1 MVIKHRT
8 LDSFVVDELRERI
21 VSGALAAGT
30 KIDQQAL
37 AEELGV
43 SRMPVREALRRL
55 SAEGFV
61 ELISHRGA
69 VVAELSHDEIIEI
82 YEMRGVLQGLAS
94 RLALPHYTAEYV
106 DELREILEKLDST
119 KDMAEWIELHRVFH
133 ERIETPSGARHI
145 LTLIERLTQQCA
157 PYLQISVRFLHA
169 EESAIELHHAIL
181 DAIVQRDGDA
191 LESAVRTHLTS
202 WGGDVARY
210 VQEHRV
216 TAAAAAATAAAEEA
230 AAAAAAKPTA
240 A

>member
-21 VSGALAAGT
+21 VSGALPAGT

-69 VVAELSHDEIIEI
+69 IVAELSHDEIIEV

-94 RLALPHYTAEYV
+94 RLAVPHYT
-106 DELREILEKLDST
+106 DENVEEIRKILARLDKERDTS
-119 KDMAEWIELHRVFH
+119 EWIELHRLFH
-133 ERIETPSGARHI
+133 DRIEAPSNAQQV
-145 LTLIERLTQQCA
+145 LALIERLTQQCA

-169 EESAIELHHAIL
+169 EESAVELHHKIL
-181 DAIVQRDGDA
+181 DAIEQRDADA
-191 LESAVRTHLTS
+191 LETSVRAHLTS
-202 WGGDVARY
+202 WGRDVARY
-210 VQEHRV
+210 VQEHRTNV
-216 TAAAAAATAAAEEA
+216 AAEAAAA
-230 AAAAAAKPTA
+230 AAAAAAKPA

>member
-8 LDSFVVDELRERI
+8 LDSFVVDELRDRI
-21 VSGALAAGT
+21 VSGAMAAGT

-69 VVAELSHDEIIEI
+69 VVAEFSHDEIIEI

-94 RLALPHYTAEYV
+94 RLALPHYT
-106 DELREILEKLDST
+106 DEHVSELEKILARLDAT
-119 KDMAEWIELHRVFH
+119 KDMTEWIDLHRVFH
-133 ERIETPSGARHI
+133 ERIETPSGAQHV

-169 EESAIELHHAIL
+169 EESAVELHHAIL
-181 DAIVQRDGDA
+181 DAIVQRDAEG
-191 LESAVRTHLTS
+191 LEAAVRTHLRN
-202 WGGDVARY
+202 WGVDVARY
-210 VQEHRV
+210 VQEHRTAV
-216 TAAAAAATAAAEEA
+216 AAVAAKEAAAAQ

>member
-21 VSGALAAGT
+21 VSGTLAAGT

-82 YEMRGVLQGLAS
+82 YEMRAVLQGLAA
-94 RLALPHYTAEYV
+94 RLAVPHYTDEYV
-106 DELREILEKLDST
+106 DEIKQILDRLDAT
-119 KDMAEWIELHRVFH
+119 KDMVEWTELHRQFH
-133 ERIETPSGARHI
+133 EHIEKPSGANHV
-145 LTLIERLTQQCA
+145 LQLIERLTQQCA
-157 PYLQISVRFLHA
+157 PYLQISVHFLHA
-169 EESAIELHHAIL
+169 EVSAVELHHAIL
-181 DAIVQRDGDA
+181 DACIQRDADA
-191 LESAVRTHLTS
+191 LEQAVRAHLAS
-202 WGGDVARY
+202 WGRDVAGY
-210 VQEHRV
+210 MQEHRTAV
-216 TAAAAAATAAAEEA
+216 AAAAQAEADKAEAEKAAAQKTPA
-230 AAAAAAKPTA
+230 
-240 A
+240 

>member
-8 LDSFVVDELRERI
+8 LDSFVVDEVRERI
-21 VSGALAAGT
+21 VSGTLAAGT

-94 RLALPHYTAEYV
+94 RLALPHYTDESV
-106 DELREILEKLDST
+106 DAMKEILAKLDAT
-119 KDMAEWIELHRVFH
+119 KDTAEWIELNGAFHRA
-133 ERIETPSGARHI
+133 IESPSEAEH
-145 LTLIERLTQQCA
+145 LLALIERLTQQCA
-157 PYLQISVRFLHA
+157 PYLQISIRFLHA
-169 EESAIELHHAIL
+169 EETAVASHHSIM
-181 DAIVQRDGDA
+181 DAIVKRDAEA
-191 LESAVRTHLTS
+191 LERAVRAHLVD
-202 WGGDVARY
+202 WGKDVARY
-210 VQEHRV
+210 VQEHRASV
-216 TAAAAAATAAAEEA
+216 DGGATGQAAQSPSAA
-230 AAAAAAKPTA
+230 
-240 A
+240 